1 MANHLAYTLLYMFI
15 VAVDTMGENF
25 GMFIGVAFFAGI
37 IELVLLFAV
46 LRMTE
51 NIKEITRILT
61 EWERERRKNN
71 RKY

>member
-1 MANHLAYTLLYMFI
+1 
-15 VAVDTMGENF
+15 MGENF
-25 GMFIGVAFFAGI
+25 GMFLGVAFFAGI